1 MTDIWTFPVFILR
14 HSKVI
19 TKINLRDL
27 NNILTILLPTVNTL
41 ITLTFIL
48 KSKEFKL
55 LNLRFLTDS
64 APSSNFFLFSCVY
77 RHAKNMFISLILSLS
92 YFFMLKLKYST
103 IKMKLIASFFNSSLA
118 LKRLFL
124 FHCIK
129 KEKKRKV

>member
-55 LNLRFLTDS
+55 LNLRLFTDS
-64 APSSNFFLFSCVY
+64 APSSNFFYFHAFN